1 MYTTNKFRNDLQYS
15 NELSRDRYTKLL
27 NDHNSMKTDLNLL
40 KSQMADVCRQ
50 AIGTDNQLCSS
61 ISNGGGVVAAAATA
75 VNPVDFNVYKK
86 TVDAVYTL

>member
-1 MYTTNKFRNDLQYS
+1 MYTTNKFRNNLQYS

-27 NDHNSMKTDLNLL
+27 NDHNSMKTDLSLL

-61 ISNGGGVVAAAATA
+61 ISDGGVVAAAAA
-75 VNPVDFNVYKK
+75 NVADFNVYKK
-86 TVDAVYTL
+86 TVDTVYTL

>member
-1 MYTTNKFRNDLQYS
+1 
-15 NELSRDRYTKLL
+15 
-27 NDHNSMKTDLNLL
+27 
-40 KSQMADVCRQ
+40 MADVCRQ

-61 ISNGGGVVAAAATA
+61 ISNGGGVVAAAAA

>member
-1 MYTTNKFRNDLQYS
+1 MYTTNKFRNNLQYS

-27 NDHNSMKTDLNLL
+27 IDHNSMKTDLNIL

-61 ISNGGGVVAAAATA
+61 INEGGGVAAASAA
-75 VNPVDFNVYKK
+75 DFNVYKK
-86 TVDAVYTL
+86 TVDTVNTL